1 MTVGGPA
8 PDGGPAARTGD
19 DRLAVLPKLGV
30 GLLYNPA
37 LPEYLR
43 ERQETFDYVEV
54 IPEMFWNDRGPD
66 TDPRFVELNDWVK
79 MLDWVTDRCPV
90 IAHNIGLSLGSADY
104 FDQSYAE
111 HIAGW
116 QRRFG
121 FPWHSDHLSFVRI
134 TAAEGHDHNAGLAVP
149 VPYDYDVLE
158 MIAAR
163 IDAVQDTVPVPFL
176 IENNVYFI
184 DVPDQDMS
192 EPEFLNEL
200 TRRTGC
206 GLLLDIHNVYAN
218 ARNHA
223 FDAAT
228 FIEQLDETRIVE
240 IHIAGGSELAGMYT
254 DSHAGPCPEPVWEL
268 LADVVPRAPNLAGIT
283 FEFHD
288 SYYALLKADGINA
301 ELDRARSVWER
312 RPAMT

>member
-8 PDGGPAARTGD
+8 PDGGPAARPGD

>member
-1 MTVGGPA
+1 MPVANSPTTTR
-8 PDGGPAARTGD
+8 ARANAE
-19 DRLAVLPKLGV
+19 RLAALPKLGV

-43 ERQETFDYVEV
+43 ERPDSFDYVEI
-54 IPEMFWNDRGPD
+54 IPEMFW
-66 TDPRFVELNDWVK
+66 TDCGAGQEPRFVELRDWVAL
-79 MLDWVTDRCPV
+79 LDWITDQCPV

-104 FDQSYAE
+104 FDESYAS
-111 HIAGW
+111 HIAAW
-116 QRRFG
+116 ERRFR

-134 TAAEGHDHNAGLAVP
+134 TAADGHDHNAGLAVP
-149 VPYDYDVLE
+149 VPYDHDVLD

-163 IDAVQDTVPVPFL
+163 IDTVQETVPVPFL

-184 DVPDQDMS
+184 DVPGQDMS
-192 EPEFLNEL
+192 EPQFLNAL
-200 TRRTGC
+200 TLRTGC

-218 ARNHA
+218 ARNHG
-223 FDAAT
+223 FDAAE
-228 FIEQLDETRIVE
+228 FIEQLDHERIVE

-254 DSHAGPCPEPVWEL
+254 DSHAGPCPEPVWQL
-268 LADVVPRAPNLAGIT
+268 LDQVVPRAPNLAAIT

-301 ELDRARSVWER
+301 ELDHARAIWER
-312 RPAMT
+312 HVPA